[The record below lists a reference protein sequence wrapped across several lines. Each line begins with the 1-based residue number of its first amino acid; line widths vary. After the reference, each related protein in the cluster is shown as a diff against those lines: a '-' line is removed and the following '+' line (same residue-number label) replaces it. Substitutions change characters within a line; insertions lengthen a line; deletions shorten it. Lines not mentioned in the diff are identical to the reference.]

1 MTPSRKMVGPKP
13 AITVVGV
20 GGGGNAVAN
29 TLAQN
34 LAGVDFLVVNTDAQV
49 LASSASP
56 RIVQLGLN
64 LTQGLGAGSLPDVG
78 RAAAEESIDEI
89 MGHLDGCDICFL
101 AAGMGGGTGTGA
113 TPVIARAARDAGILT
128 VAVVTEPFAFEGPHR
143 LRQAKQGIQQLIES
157 VSLHHDGLDFH
168 TV

>member
-1 MTPSRKMVGPKP
+1 MTQSRKLAGPKP

-20 GGGGNAVAN
+20 GGGGGNAVAN
-29 TLAQN
+29 MLAQN

-64 LTQGLGAGSLPDVG
+64 LTECLGAGSMPDVG

-89 MGHLDGCDICFL
+89 MGICT
-101 AAGMGGGTGTGA
+101 AAICA
-113 TPVIARAARDAGILT
+113 SSRRAWVEGQ
-128 VAVVTEPFAFEGPHR
+128 EPAQRP
-143 LRQAKQGIQQLIES
+143 S
-157 VSLHHDGLDFH
+157 
-168 TV
+168 